1 MKPAIDI
8 ETLTKDE
15 RSMMLYAESCCVDYS
30 GLLEA
35 CRMNNED
42 MAALRRFQEAGL
54 LTFGRVPAKLLGQL
68 ASYGRKPTHWV
79 TLSESGWN
87 FAWTLRLRRSKQVSP
102 SRKAVDEVLAERAAA

>member
-1 MKPAIDI
+1 MLVQVERPGVSVEMRYCDIRRNFTLANQRRPLQENDMKPAIDI

-54 LTFGRVPAKLLGQL
+54 LTFGRVPANLLGQL
-68 ASYGRKPTHWV
+68 ASYGRKPTHW
-79 TLSESGWN
+79 
-87 FAWTLRLRRSKQVSP
+87 
-102 SRKAVDEVLAERAAA
+102 